1 MRILR
6 VVKCLR
12 HLLLAQRHSRENEN
26 DCDKKGDSLLPS
38 DSQHEKKKKHFLKGG
53 GGEGVRVTDERNQKT
68 QVFSY
73 GCTFHHP
80 EMIPLHSR
88 AIEMWADDV
97 ILYTC
102 IRQSSEWITFDG

>member
-38 DSQHEKKKKHFLKGG
+38 DSQHEKKKKIFWKEEGG
-53 GGEGVRVTDERNQKT
+53 RGLGSRMNAIRRHRCSLTVVP
-68 QVFSY
+68 SI
-73 GCTFHHP
+73 
-80 EMIPLHSR
+80 IPKWSR
-88 AIEMWADDV
+88 YIHV
-97 ILYTC
+97 
-102 IRQSSEWITFDG
+102 Q